1 MFSSLHASLVHI
13 SLLSLSAS
21 PHSCI
26 PVYTHLKFI
35 YAALLDQERQEE
47 AGRPWRVESG
57 SLPLIFAGGPTAT
70 SNPEPFADF
79 FDYFLLGD
87 GVHSPSSSGFF
98 SGGMGDTNTIRACKS
113 IEA

>member
-1 MFSSLHASLVHI
+1 LHGPI
-13 SLLSLSAS
+13 
-21 PHSCI
+21 
-26 PVYTHLKFI
+26 
-35 YAALLDQERQEE
+35 QERKEE

-87 GVHSPSSSGFF
+87 GASHAVEMGQIGSHMGSRRGF
-98 SGGMGDTNTIRACKS
+98 I
-113 IEA
+113 